1 MQDGAEGSGVD
12 ETAARPRW
20 FDLGGRRGGDR
31 PVSPELGT
39 PHPRGGGTCSST
51 ERINALTGPVHES
64 LTPWKHQSTSPPLEK
79 MVKKSS
85 MAAAGQMRCGEKKTP
100 GPAPFGETLRPRSP
114 PLPAAPGAGHV
125 TPAAP
130 ETHTAAL
137 PLGAAGVPCPLPSP
151 SLLRGRAV
159 STSSRAGQWRVEGTF
174 LGGAPGGFAANRA
187 ERRGCSA
194 R

>member
-1 MQDGAEGSGVD
+1 MD
-12 ETAARPRW
+12 ETAARPRR
-20 FDLGGRRGGDR
+20 FDLGGVRGGDR
-31 PVSPELGT
+31 PQSVRVGDPQ
-39 PHPRGGGTCSST
+39 PRGGGTCSST

-85 MAAAGQMRCGEKKTP
+85 MAAAGQTGVRGKKTP

-130 ETHTAAL
+130 ETHSAAL
-137 PLGAAGVPCPLPSP
+137 PLGAAGVPGPLPSPSP
-151 SLLRGRAV
+151 SLLRGPAV
-159 STSSRAGQWRVEGTF
+159 VTSLHAGQWRVEGPF
-174 LGGAPGGFAANRA
+174 LGGAPGGLAANHA
-187 ERRGCSA
+187 ERRGCGA